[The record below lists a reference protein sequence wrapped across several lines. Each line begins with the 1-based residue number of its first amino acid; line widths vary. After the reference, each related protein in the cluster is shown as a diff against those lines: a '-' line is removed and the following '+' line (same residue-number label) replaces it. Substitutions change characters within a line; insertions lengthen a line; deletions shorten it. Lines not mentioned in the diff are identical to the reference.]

1 MNPFQLDGKKI
12 IVTGA
17 ASGIG
22 RDTVKLLHELGAK
35 CIMLDINE
43 EGLAETNHL
52 ISDAGLFYVC
62 DLTEFDSLQKVFQA
76 AKEQVGQFDG
86 VVHCAGIPSV
96 VPLRGLTSDIYE
108 KVQKIN
114 TQAGL
119 QLAKC
124 FSRRGMYNGEGRCS
138 VVFISSVY
146 GLVGSVSNVAYAVSK
161 AANIGMTK
169 ALAMEFAPKGI
180 RVNCVAPGFVKTPMG
195 EKYTGF
201 LDEAYAER
209 IGAMHPLGWG
219 EPRDISC
226 AIAFLLS
233 DAAKWIT
240 GTVLSV
246 DGGFTA
252 Q

>member
-1 MNPFQLDGKKI
+1 MNPFQLNEKNV

-22 RDTVKLLHELGAK
+22 RETAKLLYSLGAN
-35 CIMLDINE
+35 CILLDINE
-43 EGLAETNHL
+43 KGLEETNRL
-52 ISDAGLFYVC
+52 IDKSGICCAL
-62 DLTEFDSLQKVFQA
+62 DLTDFDRFQEVFSLC
-76 AKEQVGQFDG
+76 KEKLGYFHG
-86 VVHCAGIPSV
+86 MVHCAGIPSFS
-96 VPLRGLTSDIYE
+96 PLRGLTVEAYE

-119 QLAKC
+119 LLAKV
-124 FSRRGMYNGEGRCS
+124 FSRKGMYDSSKRCS
-138 VVFISSVY
+138 IVFISSVY
-146 GLVGSVSNVAYAVSK
+146 GLVGSAYAVTK

-169 ALAMEFAPKGI
+169 ALAMELAPKGI
-180 RVNCVAPGFVKTPMG
+180 RVNCVAPGFVKTPLG
-195 EKYTGF
+195 EGVIKF
-201 LDEAYAER
+201 LDDAYAER
-209 IGAMHPLGWG
+209 VGAMHPLGWG
-219 EPRDISC
+219 EPTDIAC

>member
-1 MNPFQLDGKKI
+1 MNPFQLNGKNI

-22 RDTVKLLHELGAK
+22 RDTAKLLHEMGAK
-35 CIMLDINE
+35 CMLLDMNE
-43 EGLAETNHL
+43 AGLAETNRL
-52 ISDAGLFYVC
+52 IDNEGLCYVC
-62 DLTEFDSLQKVFQA
+62 DLTQFDSLKDIFKKG
-76 AKEQVGQFDG
+76 KEQMGAFHG
-86 VVHCAGIPSV
+86 LVHCAGIPSI
-96 VPLRGLTSDIYE
+96 VPLRGLTDEMYE
-108 KVQKIN
+108 QVQKIN

-119 QLAKC
+119 HLAKL
-124 FSRRGMYNGEGRCS
+124 FSRKGMYNGGGRCS
-138 VVFISSVY
+138 IVFISSVY
-146 GLVGSVSNVAYAVSK
+146 GLVGSASSVAYAVSK
-161 AANIGMTK
+161 AAIVGMTK
-169 ALAMEFAPKGI
+169 ALSMEFAPKNI
-180 RVNCVAPGFVKTPMG
+180 RVNCVAPGFVKTSFG
-195 EKYTGF
+195 ERFTSF
-201 LDEAYAER
+201 LDDAYSER
-209 IGAMHPLGWG
+209 VGAMHPLGWG

>member
-1 MNPFQLDGKKI
+1 MNPFKLDGKNI

-22 RDTVKLLHELGAK
+22 RETVKLLHEMGAR
-35 CIMLDINE
+35 CMLLDLNE
-43 EGLAETNHL
+43 SGLEETNSL
-52 ISDAGLFYVC
+52 VDRAGFCCFC
-62 DLTEFDSLQKVFQA
+62 DLTEFDSLQGVLQEG
-76 AKEQVGQFDG
+76 KEKMGPFHG
-86 VVHCAGIPSV
+86 LVHCAGIPSV
-96 VPLRGLTSDIYE
+96 VPLRGLTTDMYE

-119 QLAKC
+119 QLAKI
-124 FSRRGMYNGEGRCS
+124 FSRRGMYAEGERCS
-138 VVFISSVY
+138 IVFISSVY
-146 GLVGSVSNVAYAVSK
+146 GLVGSASNVAYAISK
-161 AANIGMTK
+161 AANVGMTK

-180 RVNCVAPGFVKTPMG
+180 RVNCVAPGFVKTPLG
-195 EKYTGF
+195 DRYTSF
-201 LDEAYAER
+201 LDEAYSER

-219 EPRDISC
+219 EPEDISC